1 MNGKNEKNGN
11 DDAGNVGGAA
21 GGRFPCFP
29 AISRLKGCRVNIVDQ
44 IALRASAERPALV
57 ADGVTLSFG
66 GLLERVSVVAAW
78 LDRRAGFRQDGVPRV
93 GLACGNG
100 VDYIVLALAILKA
113 GACLVPLADELTEAE
128 RLEVIARTG
137 LCGMVLGREENW
149 RRAEAAGFEKSTG
162 AAWVALAT
170 RELENEAE
178 FSALDPAFIRFSSG
192 TTGRS
197 KGVVL
202 SHAKLRER
210 IVAANAAL
218 EIGPGDR
225 VLWMLPMA
233 HHFAV
238 SIVLYLYHGACTVLG
253 DSHLAEEVLE
263 TAKATRATVIYGA
276 PFHYSLLAADPG
288 GYAWPDLRLA
298 VTTAAPL
305 PAEVARGFYRRFG
318 KPLVQGLGII
328 EIGLP
333 LMNTGGAGD
342 SPTAVGRPLPA
353 FDVELRDEEGR
364 PVAVGCV
371 GELWIKGPGMFD
383 AYLSPWQT
391 VDEICVD
398 GWFAT
403 GDLAETDAAGRVYL
417 RGRKKSVMNVSGMKV
432 FPEEVEGVI
441 ERHPAVRRCRV
452 TGLAHAVLG
461 TVPVAEVILHDGETL
476 VPRELI
482 GWCRDLLSIYKVPVQ
497 VKFVDEL
504 PLTASGKI
512 RRV

>member
-1 MNGKNEKNGN
+1 M
-11 DDAGNVGGAA
+11 
-21 GGRFPCFP
+21 
-29 AISRLKGCRVNIVDQ
+29 NIVDQ
-44 IALRASAERPALV
+44 ISLRASAERPAII

-66 GLLERVSVVAAW
+66 DLFEQVSAAAAW
-78 LDRRAGFRQDGVPRV
+78 LDRCKGFRCDGVPRI

-100 VDYIVLALAILKA
+100 VNYIVLALAILKA
-113 GACLVPLADELTEAE
+113 GGCLVPLANELTEIE
-128 RLEVIARTG
+128 RQEIYERTSLHGVISGQGETWEQATWQALETP
-137 LCGMVLGREENW
+137 
-149 RRAEAAGFEKSTG
+149 S
-162 AAWVALAT
+162 
-170 RELENEAE
+170 LENESE

-218 EIGPGDR
+218 EIGPQDR

-253 DSHLAEEVLE
+253 KSHLAEHVLE
-263 TAKATRATVIYGA
+263 MAQTTRATVIYGA
-276 PFHYSLLAADPG
+276 PFHFSLLAADTG
-288 GYAWPDLRLA
+288 NYLWPDLRLA

-305 PAEVARGFYRRFG
+305 TQEIAAGFRQRFG
-318 KPLVQGLGII
+318 KSLIQGLGII

-333 LMNTGGAGD
+333 LMNTGGAAD
-342 SPTAVGRPLPA
+342 FPLAVGRPLPA

-364 PVAVGCV
+364 PVAIGAV
-371 GELWIKGPGMFD
+371 GELWIKGPGMLD

-391 VDEICVD
+391 LDEICVN

-403 GDLAETDAAGRVYL
+403 GDLAVTDAAGRIYL
-417 RGRKKSVMNVSGMKV
+417 RGRVKSVLNINGMKV
-432 FPEEVEGVI
+432 FPEEVEAAI
-441 ERHPAVRRCRV
+441 EKHSSVQRCRV
-452 TGLAHAVLG
+452 RGRSHTVLG
-461 TVPVAEVILHDGETL
+461 TVTTAEVILKTGESIEAH
-476 VPRELI
+476 ELI
-482 GWCRDLLSIYKVPVQ
+482 SWCRKSLSIYKVPVR
-497 VKFVDEL
+497 VKFVTDL

-512 RRV
+512 SRA

>member
-1 MNGKNEKNGN
+1 M
-11 DDAGNVGGAA
+11 
-21 GGRFPCFP
+21 
-29 AISRLKGCRVNIVDQ
+29 NIVDQ

-57 ADGVTLSFG
+57 ADGMTLSFG
-66 GLLERVSVVAAW
+66 DLLERVSVAAAW
-78 LDRRAGFRQDGVPRV
+78 LDRCKGFRRDGVPRV

-100 VDYIVLALAILKA
+100 VDYIVLALAILKT
-113 GACLVPLADELTEAE
+113 GGCLVPLADELTAME
-128 RLEVIARTG
+128 RQEIIERTG
-137 LCGMVLGREENW
+137 LCGIILGRGESW
-149 RRAEAAGFEKSTG
+149 RRAEATGVEKSTG
-162 AAWVALAT
+162 AAWLALQT
-170 RELENEAE
+170 PDLDNEVE

-253 DSHLAEEVLE
+253 TSHLAEHVLE
-263 TAKATRATVIYGA
+263 MAKATRATVIYGA
-276 PFHYSLLAADPG
+276 PFHHALLAADPG

-305 PAEVARGFYRRFG
+305 SAEVAQGFRKRFG

-333 LMNTGGAGD
+333 LLNTGGAGD

-353 FDVELRDEEGR
+353 FDVELRDEEGL
-364 PVAVGCV
+364 PVAVGRV

-383 AYLSPWQT
+383 AYLSPWQP
-391 VDEICVD
+391 VDEICVA

-403 GDLAETDAAGRVYL
+403 GDLAVTDAAGRVYL
-417 RGRKKSVMNVSGMKV
+417 RGRKKSVLNVGGMKV
-432 FPEEVEGVI
+432 FPEEVEAIV
-441 ERHPAVRRCRV
+441 ETHPAVRRCRV
-452 TGLAHAVLG
+452 TGVPHGVLG
-461 TVPVAEVILHDGETL
+461 TVPVAEVIQHEGETL
-476 VPRELI
+476 LPRELI
-482 GWCRDLLSIYKVPVQ
+482 GWCRKSISIYKVPVR
-497 VKFVDEL
+497 VTFVDEL